1 MNPEIYDRSSEIL
14 IQDSDAASRVAGL
27 LALAGDGRT
36 ALRAVVR
43 ALEHHPDRA
52 VLDALG
58 ERAGREREGLTLAR
72 LVRLALG
79 REEGARLRSNPIAR
93 NEGFV
98 CASCGLVV
106 GPADGGVQRNHCPGC
121 LHSLHVD
128 RVPGDREAPCGG
140 VMVPVAID
148 RIGGD
153 EVVIRHRCRR
163 CGAEDRNRAALGI
176 RIQPDS
182 LAAIAAV
189 AAAVDP

>member
-1 MNPEIYDRSSEIL
+1 MNPETYGRSSEIL
-14 IQDSDAASRVAGL
+14 AQDDDASPRAATL
-27 LALAGDGRT
+27 LELAAAGRT
-36 ALRAVVR
+36 AFRAVVR
-43 ALEHHPDRA
+43 ALEHHPDGA

-58 ERAGREREGLTLAR
+58 ERAGGGHEGLTPAR

-79 REEGARLRSNPIAR
+79 REEDARRRSNPIAR
-93 NEGFV
+93 NEGFL
-98 CASCGLVV
+98 CANCGLEVE
-106 GPADGGVQRNHCPGC
+106 PADGGVQRNHCPGC

-128 RVPGDREAPCGG
+128 RVPGDRESSCGG
-140 VMVPVAID
+140 LMVPVAID

-153 EVVIRHRCRR
+153 EVVVRHRCRR